1 MLPALINRTCTNP
14 QLNYMRNRWTKWVDT
29 VCCRKYP
36 LAVPLIHNQR
46 ASTFQCVSDNIH
58 QHSYYEQPFPLP
70 FIYANTMTNTWWCLT
85 LKIVLRWI
93 QTGHNESLI
102 IENIGI
108 EQLRLPGA
116 SDVEFPSKLSPCEI
130 IGPINFISDAAS
142 RKTDS
147 FSFANSKSNRIG
159 KRVKFRYI
167 RNRHFHFN
175 LYFVKALRLPLWPD
189 AVKTMKGVASTA
201 MDKKK

>member
-102 IENIGI
+102 YELYREYWHWAIAITWCERRGI
-108 EQLRLPGA
+108 PVKVVSMWDNR
-116 SDVEFPSKLSPCEI
+116 SNKFHFWC
-130 IGPINFISDAAS
+130 
-142 RKTDS
+142 S
-147 FSFANSKSNRIG
+147 FSKNWFI
-159 KRVKFRYI
+159 
-167 RNRHFHFN
+167 
-175 LYFVKALRLPLWPD
+175 FVRQFKI
-189 AVKTMKGVASTA
+189 
-201 MDKKK
+201 